1 MLEEERKQIDA
12 IDAQL
17 IPLLEKRWDLIIQVA
32 NQKRAHNIPVFDA
45 RREQAILEKVAE
57 KVSNPDYKES
67 LQDLYSH
74 LFDLSRAYQTKL
86 LDQD

>member
-32 NQKRAHNIPVFDA
+32 NQKRVHNIPVFDA

-67 LQDLYSH
+67 LQDLYSN